1 MKNYFKLILLLTYVI
16 LQSQDGLF
24 LLKNKQSD
32 IRNKNLD
39 KIEINTIA
47 FSDSVLTP
55 FQKSLLLIQNIE
67 LPIDFICGIDNYQ
80 FIDNCPDMLKSI
92 FPKNERINGII
103 GKLPPYKDKELLL
116 FCSVGDIIYP
126 YLYIYSKDG
135 IILDSL
141 YLHLGYCS
149 ADGHDRNISRTIIN
163 NDYSINM
170 YDTTEYYHYKLKV
183 REIDSLLITHRNYHI
198 NSIYKFQSS
207 FEKKQFIIK

>member
-170 YDTTEYYHYKLKV
+170 NDTTEYYHYKLKV

>member
-135 IILDSL
+135 IILDSI

-149 ADGHDRNISRTIIN
+149 ADGHERNISRTIIN

-170 YDTTEYYHYKLKV
+170 YDTTEYYHYKLKA
-183 REIDSLLITHRNYHI
+183 REIDSLLITHKNYQI
-198 NSIYKFQSS
+198 NSIFKIQSS
-207 FEKKQFIIK
+207 SEEKQLIIK